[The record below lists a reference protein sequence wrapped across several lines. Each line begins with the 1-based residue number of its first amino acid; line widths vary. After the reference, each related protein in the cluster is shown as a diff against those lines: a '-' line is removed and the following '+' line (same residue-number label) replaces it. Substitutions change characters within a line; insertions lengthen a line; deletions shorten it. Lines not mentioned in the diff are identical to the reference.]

1 MFDLF
6 YYMSRWNHELL
17 ERSSIMSDA
26 SVKLV
31 RNLPVWKFFYKG
43 SHSKPIRTT
52 IAVVQ
57 NNSNVVTGYV
67 LRRGNEVCARLQD
80 AKIQSFK
87 KSEIACLGQVCSTS
101 KKSKNANK
109 TTLTKHSIVDLIA
122 TGA

>member
-1 MFDLF
+1 
-6 YYMSRWNHELL
+6 MSFL
-17 ERSSIMSDA
+17 ERSSIM

-52 IAVVQ
+52 IAVV
-57 NNSNVVTGYV
+57 NNNANVVTGYV
-67 LRRGNEVCARLQD
+67 LRRGNEVCTRLQD

-101 KKSKNANK
+101 KKSKNANQ
-109 TTLTKHSIVDLIA
+109 TTLTKHSIVDLVA